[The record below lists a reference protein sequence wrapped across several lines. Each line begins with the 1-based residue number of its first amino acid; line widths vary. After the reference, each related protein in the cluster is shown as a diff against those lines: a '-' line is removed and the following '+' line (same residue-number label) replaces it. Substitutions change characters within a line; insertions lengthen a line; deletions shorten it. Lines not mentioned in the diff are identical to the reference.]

1 VAILVVAPDV
11 YDQAPRLPSGASR
24 PAELAFIVAL
34 SAFIVLVAV
43 GVLRRWHWM
52 FWLLLVALLAGALR
66 VPAAILEL
74 AGWIPSD

>member
-1 VAILVVAPDV
+1 
-11 YDQAPRLPSGASR
+11 
-24 PAELAFIVAL
+24 
-34 SAFIVLVAV
+34 
-43 GVLRRWHWM
+43 M